1 MSKVV
6 EQFGANEAAAV
17 YARARRLLSGE
28 EVDAAIQ
35 KMAEGI
41 VSKLGHTNPI
51 VMCIMNGGLITTG
64 KLVTRLDFPLQID
77 YLHATRYRN
86 TTSGHA
92 LNWIKYP
99 TLSLKDRTVLV
110 VDDIL
115 DEGATL
121 AAVIE
126 YCNSQQAARVYS
138 AVLTDKLHERKV
150 SNIKADFVGL
160 EIEDAY
166 VFGYGLD
173 YKGYLRNAPGIYAID
188 PSDY

>member
-1 MSKVV
+1 VIEAGGEISAA
-6 EQFGANEAAAV
+6 QAAAV
-17 YARARRLLSGE
+17 YARARLLLSAE
-28 EVDAAIQ
+28 EVDLAIK
-35 KMAEGI
+35 KMAEAI
-41 VSKLGHTNPI
+41 TCQLGQANPI
-51 VMCIMNGGLITTG
+51 VVCIMNGGLITTG
-64 KLVTRLDFPLQID
+64 KLVTQLNFPLQMD

-86 TTSGHA
+86 TTSGHG

-99 TLSLKDRTVLV
+99 TLSLKGRTVLV

-121 AAVIE
+121 AAVMK
-126 YCNSQQAARVYS
+126 YCKDQQAEKIYS
-138 AVLTDKLHERKV
+138 AVLTDKLHKRKV
-150 SNIKADFVGL
+150 STIKADFVGV

-188 PSDY
+188 ASDY

>member
-1 MSKVV
+1 VSSSDKFLTA
-6 EQFGANEAAAV
+6 QEAAAV
-17 YARARRLLSGE
+17 YGRARKLLDAE
-28 EVDAAIQ
+28 TVNRAIHKMAAAITAQ
-35 KMAEGI
+35 LSE
-41 VSKLGHTNPI
+41 SNPI

-64 KLVTRLDFPLQID
+64 KLVTELNFPLQID

-86 TTSGHA
+86 TTSGHD

-99 TLSLKDRTVLV
+99 SLPLTGRTVLI

-121 AAVIE
+121 AAVIQ
-126 YCNSQQAARVYS
+126 YCKEQKAARVCS
-138 AVLTDKLHERKV
+138 AVLTDKKHTRKV
-150 SNIKADFVGL
+150 SDVKADFVGL

-173 YKGYLRNAPGIYAID
+173 YKGYLRNAPGIFAID
-188 PSDY
+188 PSDS

>member
-1 MSKVV
+1 MSKTDG
-6 EQFGANEAAAV
+6 QFSAAQAAAV
-17 YARARRLLSGE
+17 YARARLLLSGA
-28 EVDAAIQ
+28 EVDDAIK
-35 KMAEGI
+35 KMAQAI
-41 VSKLGHTNPI
+41 TSQLSQTNPI
-51 VMCIMNGGLITTG
+51 VVCIMNGGLITTG
-64 KLVTRLDFPLQID
+64 KLVTQLNFPLQID

-92 LNWIKYP
+92 LDWIKYP
-99 TLSLKDRTVLV
+99 TLSLQGRTVLV

-126 YCNSQQAARVYS
+126 YCKQQQAENVFS
-138 AVLTDKLHERKV
+138 AVLTHKQHQRKI
-150 SNIKADFVGL
+150 SSIKADFVGL

-188 PSDY
+188 ASDY

>member
-1 MSKVV
+1 MSNEVKTISA
-6 EQFGANEAAAV
+6 EEAAAV
-17 YARARRLLSGE
+17 HGRARLLLSGKK
-28 EVDAAIQ
+28 VDEAI
-35 KMAEGI
+35 KMMAQRI
-41 VSKLGHTNPI
+41 TDTLGKTNPV

-64 KLVTRLDFPLQID
+64 KLVTQLDFPLQID

-86 TTSGHA
+86 TTSGHE
-92 LNWIKYP
+92 LNWIKFP
-99 TLSLKDRTVLV
+99 SLSLRGRTVLV

-121 AAVIE
+121 AAVIQ
-126 YCNSQQAARVYS
+126 YCRDQHAETVYS
-138 AVLTDKLHERKV
+138 AVLTDKLHNRKV
-150 SNIKADFVGL
+150 SEVKADFVGL

-188 PSDY
+188 PADS